1 MPPTS
6 PPGPRQGQA
15 ARAERA
21 ACQALRLLGRAAP
34 PAARSRALIALGLIR
49 LYQDR
54 LDDAAVCFTRVLR
67 IQQAAGSV
75 RGQAEARYRLGTVRL
90 GQGRYAA
97 AVRC

>member
-1 MPPTS
+1 M
-6 PPGPRQGQA
+6 
-15 ARAERA
+15 
-21 ACQALRLLGRAAP
+21 
-34 PAARSRALIALGLIR
+34 R